1 MIPLRFLAL
10 LLLLAAQLTQQASA
24 GLFDDDEA
32 RARVERVRA
41 DLTAVSQRVDEA
53 AKNQVDFANQVEDI
67 RTEIARIRGQI
78 EVLSNGFESTQKRQQ
93 DFYVDLDNRLRKI
106 ETLASDRP
114 DGVLSSDPD
123 AEARDYET
131 ALSSIKARKFA
142 DAVVGLVTFTRTYPK
157 SSQLPSAYFWA
168 GYGYMQIKEPAK
180 SAEMYGKVASG
191 WPNDPKAPDALL
203 EQASSL
209 EAAGDYKNART
220 ALQALV
226 DKYPASE
233 AARKAKVKLKTTKR
247 K

>member
-1 MIPLRFLAL
+1 MIPLRFLVL
-10 LLLLAAQLTQQASA
+10 LLLFAAQLTQQASA

-32 RARVERVRA
+32 RARVERVRSELA
-41 DLTAVSQRVDEA
+41 AVSQRIEEA

-106 ETLASDRP
+106 EMLASDRP

-123 AEARDYET
+123 TEARDYEA

-142 DAVVGLVTFTRTYPK
+142 DAVIGLVSFTRSYPK

-168 GYGYMQIKEPAK
+168 GYGYMQIKEPVKA
-180 SAEMYGKVASG
+180 AEMYGKVASG

-203 EQASSL
+203 EQSSSL
-209 EAAGDYKNART
+209 EAAGDNKNART
-220 ALQALV
+220 VLQTLV
-226 DKYPASE
+226 EKYPASE
-233 AARKAKVKLKTTKR
+233 AARKARSKLKTPKR
-247 K
+247 R